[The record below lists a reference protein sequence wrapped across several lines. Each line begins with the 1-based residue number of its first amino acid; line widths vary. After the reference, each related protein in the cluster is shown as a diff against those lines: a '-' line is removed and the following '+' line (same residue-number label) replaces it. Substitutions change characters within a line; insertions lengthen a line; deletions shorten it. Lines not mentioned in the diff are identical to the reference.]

1 VIASMPVRM
10 FSLMVVAFVVL
21 AAARGISSGVASG
34 GGLLDGAGASSRSEP
49 GAAGPG
55 RTTQGE

>member
-1 VIASMPVRM
+1 MPVRM